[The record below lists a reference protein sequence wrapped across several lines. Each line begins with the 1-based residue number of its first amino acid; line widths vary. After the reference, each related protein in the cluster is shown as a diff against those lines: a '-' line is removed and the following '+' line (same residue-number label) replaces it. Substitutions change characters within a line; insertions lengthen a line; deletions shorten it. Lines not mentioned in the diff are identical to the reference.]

1 MDNIGDLLNRSNQIK
16 NETKKGA
23 NTALRIGSLFVDLLD
38 TVNTIANGDIVDKYD
53 DTALREA
60 LNQLD
65 TTLDSTVTTVNN
77 EKARLDRV
85 LDDVNSSITN
95 NVSSLLKDENWVK
108 NNAAWLIK
116 NTEENQVNWQS
127 KWDQNIE
134 AYLQTVGVWSRD
146 NNVTLS
152 QWGQITHKIDSISSQ
167 VAQVQ
172 TDVDGKVSVSQFS
185 TLSQKVNN
193 LELTVQVINAKA
205 GEISESLQAAIN
217 ASVQDNISNLELSTT
232 YASKDTETIVEWMYS
247 GLKNSTEEDK
257 TFSDLVSAGKD
268 SLQSAIS
275 NIHTSVE
282 KVLNGGVLDYVSE
295 TTLESKVNS
304 AVAGLYSKA
313 TTSGSNLSLFSQV
326 KKDSSDI
333 ATIVL
338 SMTGDTSEAS
348 ISTKIGNWKSG
359 VITSTKLDSAIA
371 GFITGSVVEDK
382 LAAYVA
388 KVDYD
393 KAIQS
398 LTTKLGNA
406 ATKTEMTSQINS
418 AKVSM
423 SSEVT
428 TTLKDYTKNADL
440 NDTLGNYVTN
450 DALGSKNYAT
460 VSYVSNFVSKA
471 DFENAKSALW
481 STTVISHIGN
491 IASDKL
497 SDSINSKASTTDLNN
512 AVSTVNTNLNNKASK
527 TDLNSAVSDIN
538 DALDAKAST
547 SDLNSKVSDIN
558 SDISKRAL
566 TTDLNNAISK
576 VNSSIDSLTN
586 SLKDTNSNLAGI
598 FNTTTF
604 TDALSAQ
611 ISKSGGLF
619 SGFITYSNADS
630 SLAGIFA
637 KKGDVSAA
645 SIVASIN
652 NSGESTVKISA
663 DKVTITDS
671 FISKLTS
678 SSIFADYL
686 SAGSAEI
693 KGNITATSGTIGGF
707 KIDGHVLES
716 IDSDS
721 MISIIH
727 DGRSFM
733 YIGDTVGTGGS
744 FISIRRDGGVG
755 ISVEGFGDNAT
766 AIYAQAQAGV
776 DTRAL
781 ETWGNIYF
789 STRSSE
795 KIVFKGALDGVDANT
810 SNYGYIDCRMPIK
823 FNNVPICKVGGT
835 LTLPAHPCN
844 GMFFFI
850 RECRVYANGHSI
862 IDWGRNS
869 EFAAKNGYMDVD
881 ASSTLV
887 VYSSEKQWWF
897 AFSGR

>member
-1 MDNIGDLLNRSNQIK
+1 MDNIEDLLNRSNQVK

-38 TVNTIANGDIVDKYD
+38 AVNTIANGDIVDKYD
-53 DTALREA
+53 DTALRES
-60 LNQLD
+60 LSQLD
-65 TTLDSTVTTVNN
+65 NTLNSTITTVNN
-77 EKARLDRV
+77 EKTRLDKV
-85 LDDVNSSITN
+85 LTDINSSITN
-95 NVSSLLKDENWVK
+95 NVSSLLKDESWVK
-108 NNAAWLIK
+108 SNAAWLIN
-116 NTEENQVNWQS
+116 NTEENQVTWQS
-127 KWDQNIE
+127 KWNQDIE
-134 AYLQTVGVWSRD
+134 AYLQEVGVWSRE
-146 NNVTLS
+146 NNVSLS
-152 QWGQITHKIDSISSQ
+152 QWGQITHKVDSISSQ

-172 TDVDGKVSVSQFS
+172 TDVDGKVNVSQFS

-232 YASKDTETIVEWMYS
+232 YASKNTETIVEWMYS

-257 TFSDLVSAGKD
+257 TFNDLISAGKD

-282 KVLNGGVLDYVSE
+282 KVLNGNVLDYVSE
-295 TTLESKVNS
+295 TTLESKVNN
-304 AVAGLYSKA
+304 AIAGLYSKA
-313 TTSGSNLSLFSQV
+313 TTSGSSLSLFSQV
-326 KKDSSDI
+326 KKDTDDI
-333 ATIVL
+333 STIVL

-348 ISTKIGNWKSG
+348 IATKIGNWKSG

-371 GFITGSVVEDK
+371 GFITGSAVEDK

-388 KVDYD
+388 KTTYD
-393 KAIQS
+393 KAMQS
-398 LTTKLGNA
+398 LTTKLDNA
-406 ATKTEMTSQINS
+406 ATKTEMTSQINN
-418 AKVSM
+418 AKIAM

-428 TTLKDYTKNADL
+428 TALKDYATVKSVSDTLEDYTKNADL
-440 NDTLGNYVTN
+440 NDTLSNYVTN
-450 DALGSKNYAT
+450 DALNNKNYAT

-481 STTVISHIGN
+481 STTVISNIGN
-491 IASDKL
+491 IASNKL
-497 SDSINSKASTTDLNN
+497 SDSINSKASTTDLN
-512 AVSTVNTNLNNKASK
+512 S
-527 TDLNSAVSDIN
+527 
-538 DALDAKAST
+538 
-547 SDLNSKVSDIN
+547 
-558 SDISKRAL
+558 
-566 TTDLNNAISK
+566 AISK

-619 SGFITYSNADS
+619 SGFITSSNATS

-652 NSGESTVKISA
+652 GSGESSVKISA
-663 DKVTITDS
+663 DKITLTDS

-686 SAGSAEI
+686 SAGNAEI

-744 FISIRRDGGVG
+744 FISIRRDRGVG

-795 KIVFKGALDGVDANT
+795 KIVFKGALDDVDANT

-823 FNNVPICKVGGT
+823 FNGVPTCKVGGT

-844 GMFFFI
+844 GMFFFA
-850 RECRVYANGHSI
+850 RECRIIGNGHAL
-862 IDWGRNS
+862 RNWNNNDDIFGKQGS
-869 EFAAKNGYMDVD
+869 VD
-881 ASSTLV
+881 IGQDSFFI
-887 VYSSEKQWWF
+887 VYSSDIQKWI
-897 AFSGR
+897 AYICN